1 MGQQPIKLS
10 GSESGSM
17 FIICIC
23 CIKCFDL
30 FLSSQDLL
38 MQYLMQRNTAN
49 PYPNPTYRI
58 NISPYPNPNQTP
70 RFNFV
75 PFQQPAFYQR
85 PTQPMLPYA
94 IQTYPQYPQF
104 LPPMP
109 NTPYAQYPPF
119 LPPSFGMQPPIVF
132 VVNPAVTSKP
142 STTLSPTTPNATT
155 STTSP

>member
-104 LPPMP
+104 YPLCPIPPML
-109 NTPYAQYPPF
+109 NTHHFHPLVLAC
-119 LPPSFGMQPPIVF
+119 
-132 VVNPAVTSKP
+132 NP
-142 STTLSPTTPNATT
+142 LLYL
-155 STTSP
+155 